1 MKSNAER
8 VQEALAAAVAA
19 AAASEGLVQ
28 KIRAAVS
35 SPDPIQSNEL
45 RRWSLLASAVDDGL
59 ATIRDELAD
68 VKLEDEP

>member
-8 VQEALAAAVAA
+8 VQEALAAATAA

-28 KIRAAVS
+28 KIRAAIS

-45 RRWSLLASAVDDGL
+45 RRWSLLAGAVDDNL

-68 VKLEDEP
+68 VKLEDGA